1 MILWGAFNGQIQ
13 VFVPEDTFGDDR
25 PDFLKNSLMR
35 RFFCDNWLYI
45 KTADYVYI
53 YSIQSQYKKVTIALS
68 NMLFPS

>member
-35 RFFCDNWLYI
+35 RFFVIIGSTSKLQIMSISILFSLNI
-45 KTADYVYI
+45 K
-53 YSIQSQYKKVTIALS
+53 KLR
-68 NMLFPS
+68 LP